1 MNQYKRS
8 ERVRSQMLRDIQ
20 TIFEEDFAGSGAL
33 VTFTDVEVT
42 DDLRYA
48 RVYYTV
54 LGDEEQKE
62 KAARRLKNIR
72 RRVQAQVGRMLKIRT
87 MPEISFRFD
96 ASLERGLRVSRLI
109 EELSRERNDK
119 EENKDS

>member
-1 MNQYKRS
+1 
-8 ERVRSQMLRDIQ
+8 MLRDIQ

-109 EELSRERNDK
+109 EELARERNDK